1 MIVDTVNNIRSSGE
15 LYEIYS
21 TKDKAFEP
29 NPLPDDFR
37 PGIDRVPPP
46 QVNVFRLPERSF
58 IKSFRSL
65 KEFFTENPEML
76 PDCSL
81 EGYCEITN
89 ALLPGSYHVICNAE
103 EFKQK
108 YARWPNDHD
117 VSSVHEPRLEDD
129 KVVYFIV
136 QGAAFPSRITISK
149 PFYGP
154 EAKITW
160 TPLPPITVP
169 MGKQV

>member
-1 MIVDTVNNIRSSGE
+1 MNATNDIRSKGE

-21 TKDKAFEP
+21 SKDKVFEP
-29 NPLPDDFR
+29 NPWPDDFR
-37 PGIDRVPPP
+37 PGIDPAPPP

-76 PDCSL
+76 PHCSL

-89 ALLPGSYHVICNAE
+89 ALLNRSYHIIWDAE
-103 EFKQK
+103 EFKQRH
-108 YARWPNDHD
+108 ARWPNDHD
-117 VSSVHEPRLEDD
+117 VSSVHEPRLEGD

-136 QGAAFPSRITISK
+136 QGAGFPSRITISK

-154 EAKITW
+154 EAKFTW
-160 TPLPPITVP
+160 TLLPLITAPV
-169 MGKQV
+169 GKQA

>member
-1 MIVDTVNNIRSSGE
+1 MDTVSAIKSKGE
-15 LYEIYS
+15 MWEIYS

-29 NPLPDDFR
+29 NPLPNDFR
-37 PGIDRVPPP
+37 PGIDRAPPS

-81 EGYCEITN
+81 KGYCKITN
-89 ALLPGSYHVICNAE
+89 ALLNRSYYIIYDAE
-103 EFKQK
+103 EFKQEH
-108 YARWPNDHD
+108 ARWPDDYD
-117 VSSVHEPRLEDD
+117 VSSVHEPRLEDG
-129 KVVYFIV
+129 KVVYFIT
-136 QGAAFPSRITISK
+136 QGANFPSRITISK

-154 EAKITW
+154 EAKFTW
-160 TPLPPITVP
+160 TLLPPIAVP